1 METKKWTQ
9 KKTSPLSRGRLV
21 LIDFTEERT
30 ALGGDGG
37 WRSGGGGIHL
47 REVINRANS
56 EVAGA
61 GEVSEHYFTL
71 LE

>member
-1 METKKWTQ
+1 MDSEKDVATIPRTF
-9 KKTSPLSRGRLV
+9 G
-21 LIDFTEERT
+21 IDRFYRRKNGACSARWVEKR
-30 ALGGDGG
+30 
-37 WRSGGGGIHL
+37 GGGGIHL
-47 REVINRANS
+47 RGVINRANS